1 MILAQNGNIGVA
13 MRMGGSL
20 GGEPAGALSEAE
32 RLDRLRLI
40 RSENVGP
47 ITFRRLVEQF
57 GSARRALAVLPDLA
71 RRGGRKDP
79 VRLCSPAE
87 AEREIKDLERLGGSL
102 IAAGEPGYPLALA
115 HIEDAPPLLSLLG
128 ERSMLERPA
137 VGVVGARNAS
147 IGGRRLAQAIA
158 ADLGRAGFVVVSGL
172 ARGIDTAAHEGSL
185 STGTIAIVAGGVD
198 SIYPREND
206 SLYKRIVGCGAV
218 VSEMPLGTVARARDF
233 PRRNRLIS
241 GLSRG
246 VVVIEAGAKSGSL
259 ITARMA
265 LDQGREVFAVP
276 GSPLDPRSQGANDL
290 LRQGAI
296 LTESA
301 ADVLGVLSELSKP
314 SLAEPQ
320 SIEFPT
326 TYRELTDET
335 DAERA
340 RHRVEEMLSPVPVTV
355 DEVLRNCQ
363 ISPPVLLLVLLE
375 IELAGRLERHPGH
388 RVSLIQRG

>member
-1 MILAQNGNIGVA
+1 MNWEQNSN
-13 MRMGGSL
+13 SL
-20 GGEPAGALSEAE
+20 GGLRADGSAPGRSAGALSDPE

-47 ITFRRLVEQF
+47 ITFRRLIAQF

-71 RRGGRKDP
+71 RRGGRRDP

-87 AEREIKDLERLGGSL
+87 AERELEGLERLRGHL
-102 IAAGEPGYPLALA
+102 VLAGEPGYPPCLA

-128 ERSMLERPA
+128 DQSLLERPA
-137 VGVVGARNAS
+137 IGMVGARNAS
-147 IGGRRLAQAIA
+147 IGGRRLARTIA
-158 ADLGRAGFVVVSGL
+158 SDIGQAGFAVVSGL

-185 STGTIAIVAGGVD
+185 PTGTIAVVAGGVD

-206 SLYKRIVGCGAV
+206 SLYRQIVGSGAV

-241 GLSRG
+241 GLSQG
-246 VVVIEAGAKSGSL
+246 VVVIEAGIKSGSL
-259 ITARMA
+259 ITARIA

-276 GSPLDPRSQGANDL
+276 GSPLDPRSHGGNDL

-296 LTESA
+296 LTETA
-301 ADVLGVLSELSKP
+301 ADVLGALSRPSPP

-320 SIEFPT
+320 GVEFPA
-326 TYRELTDET
+326 TYAEVADET
-335 DAERA
+335 EVEKA
-340 RHRVEEMLSPVPVTV
+340 RHAVEEILSPVPVTV